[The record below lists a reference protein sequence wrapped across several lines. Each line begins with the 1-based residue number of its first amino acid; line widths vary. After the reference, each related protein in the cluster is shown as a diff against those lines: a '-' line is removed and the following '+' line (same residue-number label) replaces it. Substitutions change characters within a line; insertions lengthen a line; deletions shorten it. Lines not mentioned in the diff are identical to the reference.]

1 MEPRVRIAETFFSL
15 QGEGLLTGQPSYFV
29 RTSGCNLRCR
39 WCDTPY
45 ASWSPEG
52 TQRTPEELRAELRTR
67 PEVRHVVL
75 TGGEPLVSKHV
86 GALATALRADGHH
99 LTIETAG
106 TVDPGVP
113 ADLYSIS
120 PKLADSGPR
129 SDPRWLARHEEARF
143 RPAVLRALM
152 GRGAD
157 YQLKYVV
164 SAPAE
169 LAEVEAQVRALA
181 PRPDRVMLMPEG
193 TTVERLDAV
202 GAWLRDEALARGWR
216 YCDRLQIRWFGD
228 TRGT

>member
-1 MEPRVRIAETFFSL
+1 MEPRVLIAETFFSL
-15 QGEGLLTGQPSYFV
+15 QGEGLLTGQPSFFV

-52 TQRTPEELRAELRTR
+52 VLRTPGELRAELATR

-75 TGGEPLVSKHV
+75 TGGEPLVSQHAA
-86 GALATALRADGHH
+86 ALVRGLRSGGHH

-120 PKLADSGPR
+120 PKLADSAPKD
-129 SDPRWLARHEEARF
+129 DPRWLPRHEEARF

-152 GRGAD
+152 GRGSD

-164 SAPAE
+164 GAREE
-169 LAEVEAQVRALA
+169 LAEVEAQTRALGA
-181 PRPDRVMLMPEG
+181 RPDRVMLMPEG
-193 TTVERLDAV
+193 TRVERLDAV
-202 GAWLRDEALARGWR
+202 GAWLRGEAARRGWR
-216 YCDRLQIRWFGD
+216 YCDRMQIRWYGD